1 MKVSCGGLISL
12 TIVSI
17 VVVAIGVVILAHPK
31 KINRIAPQ
39 HDPENSVNNTHL
51 TMRHNNNT

>member
-31 KINRIAPQ
+31 KINRIAPH
-39 HDPENSVNNTHL
+39 HDPENSVSNTHL
-51 TMRHNNNT
+51 TMRHNT